1 MKNIGLVVLFAIVI
15 FAAFYFRAWQCQEMF
30 PQASLVAC
38 LFWK

>member
-1 MKNIGLVVLFAIVI
+1 MKNIGVALVLIIVI

-30 PQASLVAC
+30 PQARLVAC